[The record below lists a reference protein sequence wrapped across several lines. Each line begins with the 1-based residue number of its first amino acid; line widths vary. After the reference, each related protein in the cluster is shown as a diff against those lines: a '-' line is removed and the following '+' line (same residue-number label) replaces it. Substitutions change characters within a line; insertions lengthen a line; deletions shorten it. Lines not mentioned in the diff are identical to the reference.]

1 MKNEE
6 TLKSKKAIVVVTL
19 AILIV
24 LIGMTYASIV
34 YQREGQKENQI
45 TTGTLILELD
55 DKTASG
61 ISIDPAI
68 PLPEDQGLSQ
78 AESYDF
84 TLRNTGSGD
93 AQYRISLVDDE
104 EEYETDNC
112 TEKRLPHKYLKTALT
127 KGDEGEPKIKFLD
140 NAEVEGGDNKGIL
153 DEGTIGSGESIKYS
167 LKLWIDV
174 SADKAISDTHFHGK
188 VKLEGI
194 VKGRTNY
201 QTGE

>member
-24 LIGMTYASIV
+24 LIGVTYASLQ
-34 YQREGQKENQI
+34 YQREGQKENEL

-55 DKTASG
+55 DKTANG

-68 PLPEDQGLSQ
+68 PLPEDQGQSQ

-104 EEYETDNC
+104 EEYETDGC
-112 TEKRLPHKYLKTALT
+112 TEKRLPHKFLKTSLT
-127 KGDEGEPKIKFLD
+127 KNEEEPKIKFLD
-140 NAEVEGGDNKGIL
+140 NEEVEGGDNNGVL
-153 DEGTIGSGESIKYS
+153 DEGTIGSGENIKYS
-167 LKLWIDV
+167 LKLWIDI

-188 VKLEGI
+188 VKLEAI